1 MKNCTNAS
9 VRVESE
15 SVLRR
20 GRIAQEWRRWK
31 RNLGDLD
38 HTTWWT
44 WCGIV
49 PSVRKSVGI
58 ILTENFRK
66 MLTVSLLALTQGDV
80 NVPAGDRTVV
90 TLFLFTYP
98 QGDPNVPAGQVTFD
112 VDLSRPVTDDAQPSA
127 AAGSGKAQEFQIPPA
142 YEARYTNYPHT
153 YLARSV
159 FICRI
164 NLPFQLA

>member
-1 MKNCTNAS
+1 M
-9 VRVESE
+9 
-15 SVLRR
+15 
-20 GRIAQEWRRWK
+20 
-31 RNLGDLD
+31 
-38 HTTWWT
+38 
-44 WCGIV
+44 
-49 PSVRKSVGI
+49 
-58 ILTENFRK
+58 
-66 MLTVSLLALTQGDV
+66 
-80 NVPAGDRTVV
+80 V

-127 AAGSGKAQEFQIPPA
+127 AAGSGKAEKEKKLQIPPA
-142 YEARYTNYPHT
+142 YEARYTNYPRT

>member
-1 MKNCTNAS
+1 M
-9 VRVESE
+9 
-15 SVLRR
+15 
-20 GRIAQEWRRWK
+20 
-31 RNLGDLD
+31 
-38 HTTWWT
+38 
-44 WCGIV
+44 
-49 PSVRKSVGI
+49 
-58 ILTENFRK
+58 
-66 MLTVSLLALTQGDV
+66 
-80 NVPAGDRTVV
+80 V

-164 NLPFQLA
+164 NLPFQVA